1 MLVRVIAKSS
11 RADCQPVMTR
21 FPTQRLDPMVLSMT
35 FTSKQIPS
43 NNLMS
48 SRFVAIFAAILA
60 GGAIWFLISDD
71 TTRVSPPSELVEV
84 RPKSTWPRVH
94 AALPSQSA
102 AETTSLKAPTQF
114 NDDRREL
121 DETLQL
127 FPGNTATDI
136 TNTAQALIDLLPKLT
151 KSGQTECAEHIS
163 NLLSDEEYPRVL
175 QIWINPDSDPDVLQ
189 VFAKDLM
196 NRPARVMMPAMLDA
210 IRIVNHPFHE
220 EAKRTMR
227 IILDQDHGD
236 NIPQWESAMNAFLE
250 KEAN

>member
-1 MLVRVIAKSS
+1 M
-11 RADCQPVMTR
+11 
-21 FPTQRLDPMVLSMT
+21 
-35 FTSKQIPS
+35 
-43 NNLMS
+43 
-48 SRFVAIFAAILA
+48 
-60 GGAIWFLISDD
+60 
-71 TTRVSPPSELVEV
+71 VEV
-84 RPKSTWPRVH
+84 RPERTSQRIN
-94 AALPSQSA
+94 AASASRSA
-102 AETTSLKAPTQF
+102 AKIQSLTVPAQLS
-114 NDDRREL
+114 DDHREL
-121 DETLQL
+121 HATLRL